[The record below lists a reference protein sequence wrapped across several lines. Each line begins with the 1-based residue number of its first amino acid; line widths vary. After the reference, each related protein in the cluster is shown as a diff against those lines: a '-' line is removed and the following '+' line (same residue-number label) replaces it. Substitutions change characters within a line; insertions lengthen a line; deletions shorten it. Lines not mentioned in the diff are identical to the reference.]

1 MNIPILILFFNR
13 KDTVEQLVEQLS
25 VVQPSTVYLSCDG
38 GRTSQEHQQVISLRE
53 SVQESITWD
62 CEIKTNFSEVNLG
75 CKQAV
80 HRAIQ
85 WFFNSVPEG
94 IVLEDDCIPSVPF
107 FDYVSTMLEKYRDD
121 KSIATIGGR
130 NELSEF
136 TGENITF
143 CSKFFCWGWASWA
156 DRIIDIDVE
165 FGYQKKI
172 PSRILDSAGCLEAR
186 HIKGMHQ
193 LMVMNHVSSWA
204 YSYDFVFRANE
215 QIHVVPPFNYINNIG
230 LNLGTHGGSD
240 SGADIFV
247 ASNKFLSLNSE
258 IEIPIKNNNYMHKYL
273 WAKYGLLKLA
283 LFPWI
288 GNIKSFKRF
297 FR

>member
-1 MNIPILILFFNR
+1 MDIPILILFFNR

-38 GRTSQEHQQVISLRE
+38 GRTSQEHQQVISIRE

-62 CEIKTNFSEVNLG
+62 CEVKTNFSEVNLG

-80 HRAIQ
+80 HLAIQ
-85 WFFNSVPEG
+85 WFFNNVQEG

-136 TGENITF
+136 TGENTTF

-165 FGYQKKI
+165 FGYQKNI
-172 PSRILDSAGCLEAR
+172 PSRILDGVGCLEAR

-258 IEIPIKNNNYMHKYL
+258 IEIPIKNNNYMRKYL